1 MRKRPGLLSRPLSS
15 ENGQTVRER
24 NLRAYGK
31 HLSYNEKGLYFQKYL
46 DSKESN
52 QGKEG
57 TNWKK

>member
-1 MRKRPGLLSRPLSS
+1 LSEPLSY

-46 DSKESN
+46 DCKESI